1 MNFFWEWETK
11 SINNYY
17 NNNSYVFLYICNCN
31 FIGPDAT
38 PENVKKMAKV
48 GMFSDA
54 HLGLPVWNLVLDSPH
69 FAFLQLNLVII
80 KLLCLILKSIT
91 MTCRAYPRK
100 SKENLKKTQPTY

>member
-54 HLGLPVWNLVLDSPH
+54 HLGTP
-69 FAFLQLNLVII
+69 
-80 KLLCLILKSIT
+80 CLEFGVRQSTL
-91 MTCRAYPRK
+91 RF
-100 SKENLKKTQPTY
+100 PTAEFSNN